1 MEIKKI
7 HVGESI
13 KRHLHSSNLSKAA
26 FARLIGLSPQNVN
39 ALLSRDSLETKRLAK
54 ISEALNYNFFAEFVT
69 QSGGDVSVTASGGSH
84 IIGNTM
90 IGGGTTT
97 ASTVNN
103 NYGETCSDGNPSPIV
118 ATLTESVSTLTRELE
133 TSQEQKSQLIRII
146 DKLTDK
152 FQYGTNEDPRRD

>member
-1 MEIKKI
+1 MKIKQVHLGEIIAQKLYD
-7 HVGESI
+7 
-13 KRHLHSSNLSKAA
+13 KRLSKAE
-26 FARLIGLSPQNVN
+26 FARLIDIPPQNVN
-39 ALLSRDSLETKRLAK
+39 KLLSRDSLETKRLAK

-133 TSQEQKSQLIRII
+133 TSQEQKSQLIKII
-146 DKLTDK
+146 DKLTSQISIWNK
-152 FQYGTNEDPRRD
+152 